1 MYDEYAL
8 ETLRR
13 FDSAPCYGQFLK
25 EGNMILCSLL
35 GFAALVTS
43 IPIIFGI
50 AWLAGCFIE
59 FVTGEDLDFT
69 ERIAFGILAAI
80 FVAMIVL
87 LSMMIGT
94 SICAFLACK

>member
-1 MYDEYAL
+1 
-8 ETLRR
+8 
-13 FDSAPCYGQFLK
+13 
-25 EGNMILCSLL
+25 MILCSLL

-50 AWLAGCFIE
+50 AWLVGCFGE

-69 ERIAFGILAAI
+69 ERIAFGTLAAV